1 MLAVALLVSL
11 GPLAAGP
18 PLVPVSPL
26 ISAVAPPAPEPG
38 SASPGGHPQTHR
50 QTPGA
55 RAAGLA
61 DLSRQPTARVTPVG
75 FVQMFVAGVMPT
87 DDGHTMM
94 LVNPDLQVL
103 LPVGVGLP
111 EAVSIY
117 GRLENKTAPRPM
129 THDLLDHV
137 VTALGAVVVRVQI
150 DDLKDGAFIGTVFL
164 RGKDG
169 KDIAPLDARA
179 SDAVAVALA
188 AQAPIFVARPVV
200 DRAALTKDDL
210 ERMPSRDRAP
220 PGAMKVFDL

>member
-11 GPLAAGP
+11 GPLAASP
-18 PLVPVSPL
+18 PISSPMVPVP
-26 ISAVAPPAPEPG
+26 
-38 SASPGGHPQTHR
+38 
-50 QTPGA
+50 

-61 DLSRQPTARVTPVG
+61 DLSLQPTARFTPTG

-87 DDGHTMM
+87 DDGHTMV
-94 LVNPDLQVL
+94 LVNPDLEVL

-117 GRLENKTAPRPM
+117 GRLENKIAPRPM

-210 ERMPSRDRAP
+210 ERMPSRDDAP
-220 PGAMKVFDL
+220 PGSMKVFDL